1 MKHRF
6 TKKISFAAILAT
18 LLVLCST
25 VGVLAYLSVMS
36 GSVTNTFTAAPETDP
51 AITESFAGN
60 IKSDVCVQV
69 GDTGY
74 DVYVRGAIVVTW
86 KNSAGNVLALK
97 PVLGTDYTMTLD
109 DGTNWFEKDGFYY
122 HKAPVSSNVTSAEL
136 ITEAKPLKDAPE
148 ADYYLSVEIV
158 AQTIQALGS
167 TDEGNTPA
175 VTAAWGVKVND
186 VNGNL
191 IPE

>member
-167 TDEGNTPA
+167 TDEGNTPRRYC
-175 VTAAWGVKVND
+175 GLGSQGKRRKR
-186 VNGNL
+186 
-191 IPE
+191 